1 MHGPNGRPINNLK
14 PTRPNDTT
22 RVRICLHVGKTRRTL
37 RVLVSAVNPMASG
50 IMLEQ
55 AGESDW
61 MQIPRMEI
69 GTVHIV
75 LKVLNL

>member
-1 MHGPNGRPINNLK
+1 MHGPNGRPINK

-22 RVRICLHVGKTRRTL
+22 RVRICLHVGKTRGTL

-50 IMLEQ
+50 IILEQ
-55 AGESDW
+55 AGPWELYESDW

-69 GTVHIV
+69 GTVRTV
-75 LKVLNL
+75 LKV